1 MAKIVDKFLEQN
13 PDVPK
18 RAIENKV
25 FEMSVKEKRKSD
37 ATKVKSLC
45 NYWMPLLTSFLKL

>member
-1 MAKIVDKFLEQN
+1 MMKIVDKFLEAY

-25 FEMSVKEKRKSD
+25 FEISTKEKRSD
-37 ATKVKSLC
+37 DTTKVRH
-45 NYWMPLLTSFLKL
+45 YFL